1 MLKLTHDSTCLDQ
14 LIMHPWNRQFE
25 ASMHIASLLFTYG
38 LQITQHTLRFM
49 MLTSYTS
56 ILYAGLSAEGS
67 TNPLFDDSD
76 LLEATILRSD
86 RQLRQCLRQPKDSQ
100 TLDAQTVMY
109 ALGLATTT
117 GWVNGCKIMLE
128 ADLMANLNEDY
139 KRAEYYTLL
148 GSSASTNRLEMVQFW
163 LSHRADFDIPQL
175 DLIGY
180 AEDMLDGHECRILSE
195 YNKDIL
201 RDVAFYLSNL
211 RQEIRLFV
219 EKHEIEYCCNSA
231 RSNPPD
237 AHLRCML
244 NTLVDKGV
252 KVPQRYWPK
261 RKSLYY
267 RTSCWCYLGRLVSDS
282 YENDGFCEIGGKNYR
297 CSMETSC
304 SPLMYFLTTQTYG
317 SFSTKGALTERDLTV
332 QWFISR
338 AADLRET
345 WPGSRITA
353 LHCLAWQTANHIQE
367 YYEDILKQEDMPMAH
382 LWEHKAFDSFVQEGV
397 LDHCQCGCSSSGCNF
412 LTCFWKTIFSD
423 TSPHPQISLPTICDW
438 VKFVNSKGE
447 VGANASSTPSRLA
460 DAGGQSVLLLE
471 LAIWV
476 DDASHTLKL
485 YSIVHE
491 YIRLFVF
498 SYLELR
504 HTCCDISCLH
514 HDNDPKYNVQP
525 HLRYTP
531 KEERRVKDE
540 DAKLREIL
548 EDLVPKFISQFD
560 DVGGRLGDFVL
571 NVMIP
576 KMREVAGELKE
587 EDEAL
592 YAEGRRKLGIVMY
605 EDEDDGYK
613 NDSGEE
619 EEEQDEITGEESDDE
634 Y

>member
-1 MLKLTHDSTCLDQ
+1 
-14 LIMHPWNRQFE
+14 
-25 ASMHIASLLFTYG
+25 
-38 LQITQHTLRFM
+38 

-86 RQLRQCLRQPKDSQ
+86 RQLRRCLRQPKDSQ

-219 EKHEIEYCCNSA
+219 EKHEI
-231 RSNPPD
+231 D
-237 AHLRCML
+237 
-244 NTLVDKGV
+244 
-252 KVPQRYWPK
+252 
-261 RKSLYY
+261 
-267 RTSCWCYLGRLVSDS
+267 
-282 YENDGFCEIGGKNYR
+282 
-297 CSMETSC
+297 
-304 SPLMYFLTTQTYG
+304 
-317 SFSTKGALTERDLTV
+317 
-332 QWFISR
+332 
-338 AADLRET
+338 
-345 WPGSRITA
+345 
-353 LHCLAWQTANHIQE
+353 
-367 YYEDILKQEDMPMAH
+367 
-382 LWEHKAFDSFVQEGV
+382 
-397 LDHCQCGCSSSGCNF
+397 
-412 LTCFWKTIFSD
+412 
-423 TSPHPQISLPTICDW
+423 
-438 VKFVNSKGE
+438 
-447 VGANASSTPSRLA
+447 
-460 DAGGQSVLLLE
+460 
-471 LAIWV
+471 
-476 DDASHTLKL
+476 
-485 YSIVHE
+485 
-491 YIRLFVF
+491 
-498 SYLELR
+498 
-504 HTCCDISCLH
+504 CLH